1 MPLRQVCRFVV
12 MLVRELLRVQTLV
25 GRAGSESG
33 IYMIIVSRG
42 DDVRAKTICLCA
54 ETPTA
59 LDE

>member
-25 GRAGSESG
+25 RRAGSETG
-33 IYMIIVSRG
+33 IYMTIVSRR

-54 ETPTA
+54 ETSTA